1 MNERSVRKIRGATAL
16 ATFCVLALSAAWAA
30 GCGNKAGGAGGNVV
44 AEVGSKKITSG
55 ELLIT
60 YDRITPPNRPPFDTL
75 EDKKAFLETA
85 IAKEILV
92 QEAQTRG
99 LDKSVEVEAGVKKLR
114 DTELLKRM
122 FVEKSQKVVELTP
135 EELEAHYKETQAQV
149 HLADIWLKDADKAKA
164 DEIRAEIRGGASFAE
179 MAKKHGQ
186 NEYAAAGGDM
196 GWHAVSAP
204 MLEFFAE
211 QLKTMKPGDVSDPVP
226 LLGGYHIIQVL
237 ERKDADMA
245 EFEEKKIPVRQ
256 ELRRKKEAEAWRAY
270 IQEIRAAKQLTVSP
284 ENVQIVKDRF
294 ASTAAGQLP
303 QLSDSEKAL
312 PLVSYEGDSWTAGDL
327 IYYLGSVGPSMR
339 PDFTDP
345 RFDPSNWLMTRATN
359 DMVLKEAAKAGFEK
373 QSDFQETLARERE
386 KLSLD
391 ALHAELIKEISVS
404 DDEKVAFYE
413 EKKDSLIGPAV
424 SSVRYI
430 FTTSQAR
437 IDSAYAEIQAGKP
450 FAEVVKRYTEDPNT
464 RDKGG
469 VVDSIA
475 YGVFGDANMDNGV
488 LALKPDEVSKP
499 IVYNQAFYIFK
510 KIETRPGKALTYA
523 EAAPQIET
531 HLKSKKET
539 ELFDTW
545 LTQKREALNVKIYD
559 KALDAIQTEQT
570 GAA

>member
-1 MNERSVRKIRGATAL
+1 MSQRSARKTTRATAL
-16 ATFCVLALSAAWAA
+16 ATLCALALSAAVAG

-85 IAKEILV
+85 IAKEILM
-92 QEAQTRG
+92 QEAQAKG

-114 DTELLKRM
+114 DTELLRRM
-122 FVEKSQKVVELTP
+122 FVEKAQKVVELTP
-135 EELEAHYKETQAQV
+135 EELEAHYKETQATV

-164 DEIRAEIRGGASFAE
+164 DQVLAEIRGGTSFAAA
-179 MAKKHGQ
+179 AKKHGQ
-186 NEYAAAGGDM
+186 NEYAASGGDM
-196 GWHAVSAP
+196 GWHTVSEP
-204 MLEFFAE
+204 MLDFFAE

-226 LLGGYHIIQVL
+226 LMGGFHIIQLV

-245 EFEEKKIPVRQ
+245 EFEAKKIPVRQ

-270 IQEIRAAKQLTVSP
+270 VQEMRTAKQLTVSP
-284 ENVQIVKDRF
+284 ENVQIMKERF
-294 ASTAAGQLP
+294 ASTPPGEIP
-303 QLSDSEKAL
+303 QLSDSEKEL
-312 PLVSYEGDSWTAGDL
+312 PLVTYEGDSWTAGDL
-327 IYYLGSVGPSMR
+327 IYYLGSVGPGMR
-339 PDFTDP
+339 PNFADP
-345 RFDPSNWLMTRATN
+345 RFDPSTWLMTRATN
-359 DMVLKEAAKAGFEK
+359 DMVLKEAQSAGFEK
-373 QSDFQETLARERE
+373 QSDLQETLARERE
-386 KLSLD
+386 KLTID
-391 ALHAELIKEISVS
+391 ALHADLMKTISVT
-404 DDEKVAFYE
+404 DEEKVAFYA
-413 EKKDSLIGPAV
+413 EKKDSLLGPTV

-430 FTTSQAR
+430 FTTTQAR

-450 FAEVVKRYTEDPNT
+450 FADVVKRYSEDVNT

-475 YGVFGDANMDNGV
+475 YGVFGDPNMDDGV
-488 LALKPDEVSKP
+488 LKLQPDEVSKP

-510 KIETRPGKALTYA
+510 KIETRPGKLLTYD
-523 EAAPQIET
+523 EALPRIEE

-539 ELFDTW
+539 ELFDSW
-545 LTQKREALNVKIYD
+545 LAEKREALNVKIYD
-559 KALDAIQTEQT
+559 KALDAIQAEET